1 MAVPVSQSPA
11 AVPPNILVERRDG
24 VAVVTL
30 NRARERN
37 PLGLDF
43 PGAMLRI
50 LDGLED
56 DPDLHAVVLTGAGS
70 VFCAGAELGKVV
82 HPDGVDGEVQ
92 FRFIRG
98 LHKVVQRIR
107 DLELPVIAAVNGA
120 AVGGGAALA
129 MACDIAVASERASY
143 FFAFGRLGAA
153 ACDMGCSYLLPKI
166 VGTIRAKH
174 WLLTGATIEA
184 EQGKASGLF
193 VDVVADDR
201 LLPTALEIAAA
212 IKLAT
217 PRRAAA
223 ASKLAIVRSDDADLQ
238 TCIGYEAYVQT
249 YLFSTDDHK
258 TRLRSLMDQQR
269 RK

>member
-1 MAVPVSQSPA
+1 MTAHN
-11 AVPPNILVERRDG
+11 PPTPQPHILVERRDG
-24 VAVVTL
+24 VAIVTL
-30 NRARERN
+30 NRPQERN
-37 PLGLDF
+37 PLGLGF
-43 PGAMLRI
+43 PDEI
-50 LDGLED
+50 LAVLQDLED
-56 DPDLHAVVLTGAGS
+56 DLGLHAVVLTGAGS

-82 HPDGVDGEVQ
+82 HPDGIDPEVQ

-129 MACDIAVASERASY
+129 MACDIAVASERAKY

-174 WLLTGATIEA
+174 WMLTGATVEA
-184 EQGKASGLF
+184 AEGKACGLF
-193 VDVVADDR
+193 VDVVPGDR
-201 LLPTALEIAAA
+201 LLAAALEIAGA
-212 IKLAT
+212 IQAAT

-223 ASKLAIVRSDDADLQ
+223 ASKLAIVRGEDADLQ
-238 TCIGYEAYVQT
+238 TSITYETYMQN
-249 YLFSTDDHK
+249 YLFFTEDHK
-258 TRLRSLMDQQR
+258 SRLRDLMNGIKPGR
-269 RK
+269 